1 MYLFNMKDNLPPSL
15 KIWFKIHFFADIL
28 FALPLMIAPRWILS
42 FFGFTEIT
50 PVLAR
55 LVGAALVG
63 IGITSLF
70 TKTKEQ
76 FEIMLTL
83 KIIWSVAAIFGLVW
97 SLAEGAPASVGSIVV
112 VFTLFSGLWMYY
124 KWKK

>member
-1 MYLFNMKDNLPPSL
+1 MKPVIPFSL
-15 KIWFKIHFFADIL
+15 KRWFKIHFLIDIL
-28 FALPLMIAPRWILS
+28 FAIPLIIAPNWILGL
-42 FFGFTEIT
+42 FGFTVIV

-55 LVGAALVG
+55 LVGAALLG

-83 KIIWSVAAIFGLVW
+83 KIIWSATAIIGLLW
-97 SLAEGAPASVGSIVV
+97 SIAEGAPSTLWAAAVM
-112 VFTLFSGLWMYY
+112 FTLFLGVWVYY
-124 KWKK
+124 YCRK